1 MNITILSK
9 LSYLPGWQNPKVNPF
24 TEVRDQFV
32 IDILGI
38 TDKFYSNAI
47 TALFFLAFIL
57 FMAYTIKILIQ
68 DIKERGKDKK
78 ERAERE
84 KKLIQS
90 FKDKNIRN

>member
-1 MNITILSK
+1 M
-9 LSYLPGWQNPKVNPF
+9 NPF
-24 TEVRDQFV
+24 SELRDQFV

-38 TDKFYSNAI
+38 TDKFYANAI

-57 FMAYTIKILIQ
+57 FMAYIVKIIIQ
-68 DIKERGKDKK
+68 DIKENRKGKK

-90 FKDKNIRN
+90 FKEKNKK